1 MNKYEKEGERFVG
14 KKIYK
19 HNLVT
24 QTWKPQIFKYIYW
37 YMSFCAIVKEN
48 KPKYQLLE
56 RIWLMFKTKMLSR
69 KFVVRISFFVCYS
82 FFLEHRVIKIC
93 MHWGILV
100 PLTSCQKWVLVI
112 LEKIWGEA
120 EPLYLNNLEPQ
131 SLEITHF

>member
-1 MNKYEKEGERFVG
+1 MNVRKGERDLQ
-14 KKIYK
+14 KIYR

-24 QTWKPQIFKYIYW
+24 QIWKTQIFKYIYW
-37 YMSFCAIVKEN
+37 YMSCCTIVKEN

-69 KFVVRISFFVCYS
+69 KFVVKISFFVCYS

-93 MHWGILV
+93 MHRGILV

-120 EPLYLNNLEPQ
+120 ESLYLNNLEPQ